1 MHPRT
6 LNPVCVL
13 DFSAVDSGIGLVG
26 CGFQGSGS
34 WGSGLRAVGFGVQ
47 GLRGVDFGLMAFPTY
62 GVGPGFGGSQWLRLS
77 RGLKVLGSTML

>member
-1 MHPRT
+1 M
-6 LNPVCVL
+6 CVL
-13 DFSAVDSGIGLVG
+13 DFSAVDSGIGVVG

-62 GVGPGFGGSQWLRLS
+62 GVGPVLEEANGSDCPVA
-77 RGLKVLGSTML
+77 LKC

>member
-1 MHPRT
+1 MLFASPNP
-6 LNPVCVL
+6 NPVCVL

-62 GVGPGFGGSQWLRLS
+62 GVGPVWRKPMAQIVPWS
-77 RGLKVLGSTML
+77 